1 MKYQFQYGDG
11 QYGTSWWLDKKD
23 YSNIFKCNILDRNKK
38 YDTVSFFSGGVIVNF
53 ERKDNLEKY
62 YYIDDN
68 LHLLLVGS
76 SGSGKSRSIIIP
88 TITMLG
94 LAGENMFIS
103 DVKGE
108 LYLYT
113 ANKLKELGYD
123 VIAIDYIQFLK
134 SNKYNYL
141 DIVINA
147 VEDGNIA
154 LAESLVNDIVN
165 VLVTKNDKTEP
176 IWVNGEMSVI
186 KTAIMAVVLEN
197 KGKRKYQTLANA
209 YYFVAEMFKT
219 AEDGEMLID
228 KYMKNKEANDP
239 IKKFYAVAGTAPSKT
254 RGSFVAAALST
265 LQMFIN
271 EYVANNTQSSDF
283 DLRNFAKKKTAL
295 YVLLPD
301 DRDTYHKLGSLL
313 VQQIYT
319 ALVETS
325 REQGGELGIRMN
337 FILDEFANFTKIDTF
352 QSMLTV
358 SRSRNIRF
366 LICLQSFGQLEERYG
381 KEGTQNI
388 LDNCAWMYLKS
399 ANIDTATKISD
410 KLGTYTCQSYGE
422 SSNTNIKS
430 YNSSSSMSLISRKLL
445 TPDEVQRIESP
456 YILLMIP
463 GKQSALLT
471 VPDISK
477 MYFNKLNGM
486 GTKSENKRL
495 RTEREE
501 MREETKMEKIKIWDI
516 WNKYNVENFDEE
528 DFEDKEEIVNMIKQN
543 LERKMNN

>member
-1 MKYQFQYGDG
+1 
-11 QYGTSWWLDKKD
+11 
-23 YSNIFKCNILDRNKK
+23 
-38 YDTVSFFSGGVIVNF
+38 
-53 ERKDNLEKY
+53 
-62 YYIDDN
+62 
-68 LHLLLVGS
+68 
-76 SGSGKSRSIIIP
+76 
-88 TITMLG
+88 
-94 LAGENMFIS
+94 MFIS

-113 ANKLKELGYD
+113 ATKLKELGYD

-176 IWVNGEMSVI
+176 IWVNGEMPVI

-197 KGKRKYQTLANA
+197 RGKREYQTLANA

-228 KYMKNKEANDP
+228 KYMKNKDADDP
-239 IKKFYAVAGTAPSKT
+239 IKKFFAVAGTAPSKT

-271 EYVANNTQSSDF
+271 DYVANNTQKSDF
-283 DLRNFAKKKTAL
+283 DLRNFAKKKTAI
-295 YVLLPD
+295 YMLLPD

-319 ALVETS
+319 SLVETS
-325 REQGGELGIRMN
+325 RTEGGELGIRMN
-337 FILDEFANFTKIDTF
+337 FILDEFANFTKIDSF

-366 LICLQSFGQLEERYG
+366 IICLQSFAQLEERYG
-381 KEGTQNI
+381 KEGAQNI

-410 KLGTYTCQSYGE
+410 KLGTYTAQSYGE
-422 SSNTNIKS
+422 SSNSNIK
-430 YNSSSSMSLISRKLL
+430 NDRSSSSMSLVSRKLL
-445 TPDEVQRIESP
+445 TADEVQRIESP
-456 YILLMIP
+456 YILLMIA
-463 GKQSALLT
+463 GKPPAILN

-477 MYFNKLNGM
+477 MYFNQINCM
-486 GTKSENKRL
+486 GTKAENTRL
-495 RTEREE
+495 RIEREKDRKE
-501 MREETKMEKIKIWDI
+501 SKLEKIKIWEI
-516 WNKYNVENFDEE
+516 WKKYYNLE
-528 DFEDKEEIVNMIKQN
+528 FEDYSIEENEEIVNMIKNN
-543 LERKMNN
+543 LERKIKS

>member
-1 MKYQFQYGDG
+1 
-11 QYGTSWWLDKKD
+11 
-23 YSNIFKCNILDRNKK
+23 
-38 YDTVSFFSGGVIVNF
+38 
-53 ERKDNLEKY
+53 
-62 YYIDDN
+62 
-68 LHLLLVGS
+68 
-76 SGSGKSRSIIIP
+76 
-88 TITMLG
+88 
-94 LAGENMFIS
+94 MFIS

-113 ANKLKELGYD
+113 ATKLKELGYD

-228 KYMKNKEANDP
+228 KYMKNKDADDP
-239 IKKFYAVAGTAPSKT
+239 IKKFFAVAGTAPSKT

-271 EYVANNTQSSDF
+271 DYVANNTQKSDF
-283 DLRNFAKKKTAL
+283 DLRNFAKKKTAI
-295 YVLLPD
+295 YMLLPD

-319 ALVETS
+319 SLVETS
-325 REQGGELGIRMN
+325 RTEGGELGIRMN
-337 FILDEFANFTKIDTF
+337 FILDEFANFTKIDSF

-366 LICLQSFGQLEERYG
+366 IICLQSFAQLEERYG
-381 KEGTQNI
+381 KEGAQNI

-399 ANIDTATKISD
+399 ANIDTATKVSD
-410 KLGTYTCQSYGE
+410 KLGTYTAQSYGE
-422 SSNTNIKS
+422 SSNSNIK
-430 YNSSSSMSLISRKLL
+430 NDRSSSSMSLVSRKLL
-445 TPDEVQRIESP
+445 TADEVQRIESP
-456 YILLMIP
+456 YILLMIA
-463 GKQSALLT
+463 GKPPAILN

-477 MYFNKLNGM
+477 MYFNQINCM
-486 GTKSENKRL
+486 GTKAENTRL
-495 RTEREE
+495 RIEREKDRKE
-501 MREETKMEKIKIWDI
+501 SKLEKINIWEI
-516 WNKYNVENFDEE
+516 WKKYYNLELEDYSIEEN
-528 DFEDKEEIVNMIKQN
+528 EEIVNMIKNN
-543 LERKMNN
+543 LERKIKS

>member
-23 YSNIFKCNILDRNKK
+23 YSKIFKCNILDRNKK
-38 YDTVSFFSGGVIVNF
+38 YDNVSFFFFLVIVNF
-53 ERKDNLEKY
+53 EKKDNLEKY

-165 VLVTKNDKTEP
+165 VLVAKNDKTEP

-219 AEDGEMLID
+219 VEDGEMLID

-283 DLRNFAKKKTAL
+283 NLRNFAKKKTAL

-337 FILDEFANFTKIDTF
+337 FILDEFANFTKIDIF

-463 GKQSALLT
+463 GKPSALLT

-495 RTEREE
+495 RIEREE

-516 WNKYNVENFDEE
+516 WNKYNVENLDEE
-528 DFEDKEEIVNMIKQN
+528 DFEGKEEIVNMIKQN